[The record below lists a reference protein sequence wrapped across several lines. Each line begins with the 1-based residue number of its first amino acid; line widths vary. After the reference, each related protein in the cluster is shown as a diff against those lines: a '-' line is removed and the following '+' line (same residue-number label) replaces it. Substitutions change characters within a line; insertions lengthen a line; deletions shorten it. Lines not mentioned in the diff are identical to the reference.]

1 MRALFLSLLLMVAA
15 PLAAQADDR
24 HARIHAA
31 LEFIDNSGMWEATLL
46 SVGDLGA
53 LVAAEFDGLAPDQ
66 SRDIRDL
73 VNTAFEEQ
81 HEGLRV
87 VMARVHADHLP
98 VADLERL
105 NAMFLSPMGRQIA
118 ARVARGQAITA
129 ADEEA
134 IMASLSPEDEALSQ
148 ALFNSPAADRW
159 NAIQPDLQADIEQE
173 SMIFSQRLIEGLLPE
188 IRAILYR

>member
-1 MRALFLSLLLMVAA
+1 MRALFLSLLLIFAA
-15 PLAAQADDR
+15 PLGAHADDR

-73 VNTAFEEQ
+73 VNTAFGEQ

-87 VMARVHADHLP
+87 VMARVHADHLS
-98 VADLERL
+98 VADLESL
-105 NAMFLSPMGRQIA
+105 NAMFLSPVGRQIA

-129 ADEEA
+129 ADEDA

-148 ALFNSPAADRW
+148 ALFKGPAADRW
-159 NAIQPDLQADIEQE
+159 NAIQPELQDDIEQE